1 MFQIF
6 IFLLLSLVSTS
17 CAKKEPKIVDMF
29 ASMKISEKNESLS
42 ARNVQTSYLV
52 MPVDHYNHLNS
63 DTFRLRFMYNEEFF
77 GGDGSPIFVT
87 IAGDWHISPN
97 WLTRGNMYEMARQNK
112 GYQVYVE
119 HRYYG
124 ESQVFEKLTIENLRF
139 LNVNQAL
146 ADLAYFIGE
155 LKRQPRFAN
164 SKVILYGPAYAG
176 KLALWFKKR
185 YPHLAVG
192 SVVSSA
198 AILAKVDI
206 GEQLEVVHEAFL
218 LEGGEQCIAHIREGI
233 EETVAALKTENG
245 KRNIEEVYSL
255 CDPLDNAMDLGRFSG
270 IIAWTFINFVLNSR
284 PGQIK
289 DICKNFDGNNYG
301 TTPMQQIAGFVA
313 AATGT
318 ETDITC
324 FSSSFE
330 VFINLYMNM
339 DSKKQLEV
347 VHEAFLLEGGEQC
360 IAHIR
365 EGIEETVAALK
376 TENGKRIVEEVYR
389 LENLSTYLLNILFCL
404 PIGTTPMQQI
414 AGFVAAATGTET
426 DITCFSSSF
435 EVFINLYMNMDSK
448 KQLEVVHEAFL
459 LEGGE
464 QCIAHIR
471 EGIEE
476 TVAALKTENGKRIV
490 EEVYSL
496 CDPLDNAMD
505 LGRFSGIIAWTF
517 INFVLNSRPGQIKDI
532 CKNFDGNNYG
542 TTPMQQIAGFVAA
555 ATGTETDITCFS
567 SSFEVFINLYM
578 NMDSKMSHRAILFQT
593 CTEFGYFQTAP
604 KSGTV
609 FDDLT
614 WLNIDFYNEIC
625 LRSFDKR

>member
-155 LKRQPRFAN
+155 LKRQPRFAY

-245 KRNIEEVYSL
+245 KRIIEEVYSL

-301 TTPMQQIAGFVA
+301 A
-313 AATGT
+313 
-318 ETDITC
+318 
-324 FSSSFE
+324 
-330 VFINLYMNM
+330 
-339 DSKKQLEV
+339 
-347 VHEAFLLEGGEQC
+347 
-360 IAHIR
+360 
-365 EGIEETVAALK
+365 
-376 TENGKRIVEEVYR
+376 
-389 LENLSTYLLNILFCL
+389 
-404 PIGTTPMQQI
+404 
-414 AGFVAAATGTET
+414 
-426 DITCFSSSF
+426 
-435 EVFINLYMNMDSK
+435 
-448 KQLEVVHEAFL
+448 
-459 LEGGE
+459 
-464 QCIAHIR
+464 
-471 EGIEE
+471 
-476 TVAALKTENGKRIV
+476 
-490 EEVYSL
+490 
-496 CDPLDNAMD
+496 
-505 LGRFSGIIAWTF
+505 
-517 INFVLNSRPGQIKDI
+517 
-532 CKNFDGNNYG
+532 
-542 TTPMQQIAGFVAA
+542 TPMQQIAGFVAA

-625 LRSFDKR
+625 LRSFDKRFNPEFVHAAVDRVNLAFGGLSPEVNNVINIHGYYDPWRPLGVYKEDISETSPTFTVDRASHCFDMIDWEPSDDTADMIAVQQETRRIVASWLSD